1 MTGIQTPRVSPSK
14 STHGELKGDATAS
27 EAPIKPQLAG
37 SGKAIWIESDEDEDE
52 EGQLAKQLEHLS
64 VEPKPKNSSR
74 RLQKGKQHSNE
85 QWPNSSTHWYE
96 THTPS
101 SKATPTPPKYSSPAP
116 SMSAPRLPEYS
127 TAPNMFP
134 GMPPRKLA
142 PSTTSTHP
150 WTPSHTPSRT
160 SSRMP
165 SRAPSTQ
172 SRASSAPSGPPPS
185 PAPAV
190 RGREGSFNAYVVYS
204 GRTPYFYADWSAV
217 KRILRNDQ
225 TLVFKGFYT
234 LEAAQEAWLAAS
246 SSGVIAAIQHGAGR
260 PYWSV
265 TEGVKPAIYNSLHE
279 AVKYGLEWGGGC
291 LKGWRQEADAAEDW
305 VIKATSNPSRIIQTP
320 SPEFFP

>member
-1 MTGIQTPRVSPSK
+1 MTGIQTPGVSPSK

-52 EGQLAKQLEHLS
+52 KGQLAKQLEHLS
-64 VEPKPKNSSR
+64 VEPKPKNSSCC
-74 RLQKGKQHSNE
+74 LQKGKQHSNE
-85 QWPNSSTHWYE
+85 QWPNLSTHWYA

-116 SMSAPRLPEYS
+116 SM
-127 TAPNMFP
+127 N
-134 GMPPRKLA
+134 A

-160 SSRMP
+160 SSRML
-165 SRAPSTQ
+165 SHAPSTQ

-217 KRILRNDQ
+217 KRILRNNQ

-246 SSGVIAAIQHGAGR
+246 SSGVIAAIQHGAGH

-279 AVKYGLEWGGGC
+279 AVKFS

-305 VIKATSNPSRIIQTP
+305 VIKATSNPSCIIQTP
-320 SPEFFP
+320 SPKFFP